1 MTVQQVK
8 QDLKSICYY
17 HLHKA
22 LIDRAF
28 ACSANNKFLNTL
40 QIYNNAIA
48 NAPLELHLVYVGL
61 YVDCCTQEALADKL
75 GYTRTYIYMLNRKL
89 VEFFVKELS
98 AKAA

>member
-48 NAPLELHLVYVGL
+48 NAPLELHLVYVAL

>member
-8 QDLKSICYY
+8 QDLKNICYY

-48 NAPLELHLVYVGL
+48 NAPSSQPQLCYIPDCGFEMKKVVG
-61 YVDCCTQEALADKL
+61 KI
-75 GYTRTYIYMLNRKL
+75 YIVCNFMPTCN
-89 VEFFVKELS
+89 
-98 AKAA
+98 